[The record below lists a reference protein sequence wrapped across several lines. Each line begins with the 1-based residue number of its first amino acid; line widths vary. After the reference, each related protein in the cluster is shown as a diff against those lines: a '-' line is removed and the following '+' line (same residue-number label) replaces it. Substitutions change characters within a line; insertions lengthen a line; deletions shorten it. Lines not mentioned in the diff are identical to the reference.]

1 MNVNWKFLAALTIT
15 LAVGFLIGDA
25 VNLSERTNL
34 PINSEAPTADAPQQD
49 LKPPRVPPAIAFE
62 SQRAS
67 NYDTSRSCMAVSSV
81 AFPQNGLGPFMKNP
95 AFDMATFAKHAA
107 EDPQKALEEGIALW
121 EKGEGGKAY
130 YVALCFWVHQDPS
143 AAFQYTYSIENEMIR
158 TDAQVQILSR
168 KSQSDPKSVALAIRS
183 LPSDS
188 RFSRIAR
195 STYENWA
202 KQDIES
208 AAISA
213 LEIPESHG
221 RLPILLHI
229 TRQWLAADFES
240 ATRFIVSIDD
250 SSLRQQL
257 ARQNSQVIIAR
268 DLRLAM
274 AVAHDA
280 DADDKLLASTH
291 FVRSVAQKDP
301 DVVFDSIRSRYNP
314 GEQRVLM
321 DVFVKAVTVKG
332 AALAAKYVDQ
342 LPTVERESFY
352 EYVGRSW
359 ARYDP
364 QATVAWL
371 ENAAN
376 PESRVALANI
386 GPVVAYHDVRTAMSL
401 TPRVPSELQF
411 RWINSVTEEL
421 AANDPIEAYQWLRKF
436 AMHERYSS
444 IVELQG
450 ARILT
455 SDVEAGVDL
464 ILLVP
469 SVDKRSKLA
478 SIYIGYVAA
487 RKPATAAL
495 MLSATA
501 TTSTEQQMT
510 NDLMREWVRLDSVNA
525 KSWIRKLEDP
535 TSRDMAILSYAKFST
550 DPPES
555 MVLLCSEIENEHK
568 RKVQI
573 ANLIS
578 AAQHDN
584 IDKIISLLHETS
596 LSEDE
601 KLWYRAH
608 ARDVKKLRSRR
619 VT

>member
-1 MNVNWKFLAALTIT
+1 MNLNWKFLAALTTT

-158 TDAQVQILSR
+158 TDAQIQILSR

-229 TRQWLAADFES
+229 TRQWLAADLES

-250 SSLRQQL
+250 PSLRQQL
-257 ARQNSQVIIAR
+257 AKQNSQVIIAR

-291 FVRSVAQKDP
+291 FVRSAAQKDP

-352 EYVGRSW
+352 E
-359 ARYDP
+359 
-364 QATVAWL
+364 
-371 ENAAN
+371 
-376 PESRVALANI
+376 
-386 GPVVAYHDVRTAMSL
+386 
-401 TPRVPSELQF
+401 
-411 RWINSVTEEL
+411 
-421 AANDPIEAYQWLRKF
+421 
-436 AMHERYSS
+436 
-444 IVELQG
+444 
-450 ARILT
+450 
-455 SDVEAGVDL
+455 
-464 ILLVP
+464 
-469 SVDKRSKLA
+469 
-478 SIYIGYVAA
+478 
-487 RKPATAAL
+487 
-495 MLSATA
+495 
-501 TTSTEQQMT
+501 
-510 NDLMREWVRLDSVNA
+510 
-525 KSWIRKLEDP
+525 
-535 TSRDMAILSYAKFST
+535 
-550 DPPES
+550 
-555 MVLLCSEIENEHK
+555 
-568 RKVQI
+568 
-573 ANLIS
+573 
-578 AAQHDN
+578 
-584 IDKIISLLHETS
+584 
-596 LSEDE
+596 
-601 KLWYRAH
+601 
-608 ARDVKKLRSRR
+608 
-619 VT
+619 